1 MHSLKKK
8 VVLIEDSPI
17 ALEILQRMLNSS
29 PEIDVVG
36 TARNGEEGLEV
47 IIKTQPDVICTD
59 LLMENM
65 DGLELTRRVMA
76 ENPRP
81 ILVISNYVQKTD
93 IDNVFRLLQA
103 GVVDVFPKPATNS
116 PTDYEKLKAALIAK
130 IKVLSHMKVMSKR
143 QYKPLPDSGE
153 LTTSELGLKT
163 NLSKLMATSR
173 VQMIGLGGS
182 TGSLQTIQKILNQL
196 PSDFPLPVI
205 CVLHVGEGVLSGLVK
220 WLSSECALR
229 VKVAEVMEFPSPGTV
244 YFAPEKN
251 HLELDSQGAFIYS
264 RTIRGEKYCPSI
276 TVTFKSV
283 ANYYGRATAGVLLSG
298 IGNDGAAGLQTISA
312 AGGITIAQNENIM
325 FGMVK
330 EAISLNAVQNLL
342 SIEDIAPFLMGIL
355 CEKSGGF

>member
-1 MHSLKKK
+1 MYSLKKK

-29 PEIDVVG
+29 SEIDVVG

-59 LLMENM
+59 LLMEHM
-65 DGLELTRRVMA
+65 DGLELTRRIMA

-103 GVVDVFPKPATNS
+103 GAVDIFPKPPTNS

-130 IKVLSHMKVMSKR
+130 IKVLSNMKLVPKR
-143 QYKPLPDSGE
+143 QYKQLASTE
-153 LTTSELGLKT
+153 LTTSGSV
-163 NLSKLMATSR
+163 SKKDSPRLMATSR
-173 VQMIGLGGS
+173 VQIISLGGS

-205 CVLHVGEGVLSGLVK
+205 CVLHMGEGVLSGLLK

-229 VKVAEVMEFPSPGTV
+229 VKVAEMGEFPSPGTI

-264 RTIRGEKYCPSI
+264 KALPGEKHCPSI

-283 ANYYGRATAGVLLSG
+283 ADYYGKTTAGVLLSG
-298 IGNDGAAGLQTISA
+298 IGSDGAEGLQTISQ
-312 AGGITIAQNENIM
+312 AGGITLAQNEHTM

-330 EAISLNAVQNLL
+330 EAISLNAVQHLL
-342 SIEDIAPFLMGIL
+342 NIEEMTSFLLKIL
-355 CEKSGGF
+355 

>member
-1 MHSLKKK
+1 MYSLKKK
-8 VVLIEDSPI
+8 VVLIEDSPV

-29 PEIDVVG
+29 SEIDVVG
-36 TARNGEEGLEV
+36 TARNGEEGLAV

-76 ENPRP
+76 EDPRP

-103 GVVDVFPKPATNS
+103 GAVDVFPKPATNS

-130 IKVLSHMKVMSKR
+130 IKVLSHMKVIPKR
-143 QYKPLPDSGE
+143 QYKQLPASCE
-153 LTTSELGLKT
+153 LTTSGSVSKT
-163 NLSKLMATSR
+163 DSPRLMATSR
-173 VQMIGLGGS
+173 VQIISLGGS

-196 PSDFPLPVI
+196 PSDFSLPVI
-205 CVLHVGEGVLSGLVK
+205 CVLHMGEGVLSGLVK
-220 WLSSECALR
+220 WLSLECALR
-229 VKVAEVMEFPSPGTV
+229 VKVAEVGEFPSPGTI

-251 HLELDSQGAFIYS
+251 HLELNSQGAFIYS
-264 RTIRGEKYCPSI
+264 RVIPGEKHCPSI

-298 IGNDGAAGLQTISA
+298 IGSDGAEGLQTISQ
-312 AGGITIAQNENIM
+312 AGGITLAQNENAM

-330 EAISLNAVQNLL
+330 EAMSLNAVQHLL
-342 SIEDIAPFLMGIL
+342 NIEEMVPYLLRIL
-355 CEKSGGF
+355 

>member
-1 MHSLKKK
+1 MYSLKKK

-29 PEIDVVG
+29 SEIDVVG
-36 TARNGEEGLEV
+36 TARNGEEGLAV

-103 GVVDVFPKPATNS
+103 GAVDVFPKPASNS
-116 PTDYEKLKAALIAK
+116 PTDYEKLKSALIAK
-130 IKVLSHMKVMSKR
+130 IKVLSNMKLIPKR
-143 QYKPLPDSGE
+143 EYKQLPTVGQ
-153 LTTSELGLKT
+153 LTTSESVFQT
-163 NLSKLMATSR
+163 NSPRAIATSR
-173 VQMIGLGGS
+173 IQIISLGGS

-220 WLSSECALR
+220 WLSSECGLR
-229 VKVAEVMEFPSPGTV
+229 VKVAEVGEFPLPRTI

-251 HLELDSQGAFIYS
+251 HLELDSQGAFIYAKPLL
-264 RTIRGEKYCPSI
+264 GEKHCPAI

-298 IGNDGAAGLQTISA
+298 IGNDGAAGLQAISQ
-312 AGGITIAQNENIM
+312 AGGITLAQNENAM

-330 EAISLNAVQNLL
+330 EAVSLNAVQHLL
-342 SIEDIAPFLMGIL
+342 NIEEIAPFLLDML
-355 CEKSGGF
+355 

>member
-1 MHSLKKK
+1 MYSLKKK

-29 PEIDVVG
+29 SEIDVVG

-103 GVVDVFPKPATNS
+103 GAVDIFPKPATNS

-130 IKVLSHMKVMSKR
+130 IKVLSNMKLVPKR
-143 QYKPLPDSGE
+143 QYNQLASTE
-153 LTTSELGLKT
+153 LTTSRSVSQT
-163 NLSKLMATSR
+163 DSPRLMATSR
-173 VQMIGLGGS
+173 VQIISLGGS

-196 PSDFPLPVI
+196 PSNFPLPVI
-205 CVLHVGEGVLSGLVK
+205 CVLHMGEGVLSGLLK

-229 VKVAEVMEFPSPGTV
+229 VKVAEIGEFPSPGII

-264 RTIRGEKYCPSI
+264 QALPGEKHCPSI

-283 ANYYGRATAGVLLSG
+283 ADYYGKTTAGVLLSG
-298 IGNDGAAGLQTISA
+298 IGSDGAEGLQTISQ
-312 AGGITIAQNENIM
+312 AGGITLAQNENAM

-330 EAISLNAVQNLL
+330 EAISLNAVQHLL
-342 SIEDIAPFLMGIL
+342 NIEEMTSFLLRIL
-355 CEKSGGF
+355 